1 MRNNLK
7 TITMA
12 LLAALFLP
20 AGTAF
25 PEEAVKRLSL
35 EESVS
40 LALKNSVV
48 LHAVQEGVREAEA
61 RRKEAFSGFLPKFS
75 TSYSFTRL
83 NTPPSFNFPGFPPIP
98 PSTVITGTEDNYNW
112 ALELRQPLFAGGGI
126 LAGYEISRIGEDIA
140 RNAEKT
146 AQLDVVKEIR
156 VAYFRILKAERI
168 QEVARQTVEGL
179 QTHRNQAQILYDNG
193 LIPRNDLLFASVELA
208 NGNQFLLRAQN
219 GVELAKAGLNTLLRW
234 EINTPLEVEDVL
246 VYRPFEQTWEDCL
259 KAALKDRPEIRIS
272 DLQVDQTRKVVKQA
286 RSEYFPNVNF
296 IGNYARYGDEP
307 DVSGSAYKNQ
317 EGWYLTVVA
326 NCNIWE
332 GGRSQ
337 NRVEA
342 GLSREKQAVDASLNV
357 RDRITME
364 LKGAYLGLREA
375 EKQIPTAREAVAQAE
390 ENFRITTERYKE
402 QVARTADVIDAQTIL
417 TRAKSDYY
425 NALGDY
431 NISLAAL
438 ERAMGLAP

>member
-1 MRNNLK
+1 
-7 TITMA
+7 
-12 LLAALFLP
+12 
-20 AGTAF
+20 
-25 PEEAVKRLSL
+25 
-35 EESVS
+35 
-40 LALKNSVV
+40 
-48 LHAVQEGVREAEA
+48 
-61 RRKEAFSGFLPKFS
+61 
-75 TSYSFTRL
+75 
-83 NTPPSFNFPGFPPIP
+83 
-98 PSTVITGTEDNYNW
+98 VITGTEDNYNW

-126 LAGYEISRIGEDIA
+126 LAGYEMSRIGEDIA
-140 RNAEKT
+140 RNTEKT
-146 AQLDVVKEIR
+146 AQLDIVKEIR

-168 QEVARQTVEGL
+168 LEVAKQTVEGL
-179 QTHRNQAQILYDNG
+179 QTHRHQAQILYDNG
-193 LIPRNDLLFASVELA
+193 LIPKNDLLFASVELA
-208 NGNQFLLRAQN
+208 NGNQFFLRAQN
-219 GVELAKAGLNTLLRW
+219 GVELAKSGLNTLLRR

-246 VYRPFEQTWEDCL
+246 VYKLFEQTWEDCL
-259 KAALKDRPEIRIS
+259 KAALKDRPEIRTS

-307 DVSGSAYKNQ
+307 NVSGSAYKNQ
-317 EGWYLTVVA
+317 ESWYLTVVA
-326 NCNIWE
+326 NWNIWE

-357 RDRITME
+357 RDRIIME
-364 LKGAYLGLREA
+364 LKGAYLSMREA

-390 ENFRITTERYKE
+390 ENFRITAERYKE

-431 NISLAAL
+431 NISLALL